1 MKLASKKPI
10 AVLVSGGLDSAVL
23 LGELAASFHVI
34 HPVYI
39 RTGLKWEGSELI
51 ALREYVSALAAP
63 NVHGVEVFDFPAHA
77 LYGNH
82 WSVTGLGVP
91 DAASRDEEV
100 YLPGRNL
107 VLTVTAAIWAA
118 LRGLETLVLGTL
130 SANPFPDATPEFFA
144 GLEDT
149 LGLGLGSR
157 LEILRPYAALRK
169 SDVLLRG
176 RAMPLEKTFSCIAP
190 MDNLHCGA
198 CNKCAERQRGFEEAD
213 LPDPT
218 LYANR
223 LR

>member
-1 MKLASKKPI
+1 MLHASKKPI

-23 LGELAASFHVI
+23 LGELAASPRAV

-39 RTGLKWEGSELI
+39 RTGLHWEEPELN
-51 ALREYVSALAAP
+51 ALREFLSALAAP
-63 NVHGVEVFDFPAHA
+63 NVRGVEVFDFPAHA

-91 DAASRDEEV
+91 DAASRDEAV
-100 YLPGRNL
+100 HLPGRNL

-118 LRGLETLVLGTL
+118 LRDLETIVLGTL
-130 SANPFPDATPEFFA
+130 SANPFPDATPEFFSR
-144 GLEDT
+144 LEDT
-149 LGLGLGSR
+149 LGMGLGAR

-169 SDVLLRG
+169 CDVLLRG
-176 RAMPLEKTFSCIAP
+176 RSMPLDKTFSCIAP
-190 MDNLHCGA
+190 VDNLHCGA
-198 CNKCAERQRGFEEAD
+198 CNKCAERQRGFQEAE

-218 LYANR
+218 LYASR